1 MIICNRCCLE
11 RFPFYHFADHRLS
24 KSQQFSKN
32 TLLSLVAVYPFS
44 NLAFRLVVKR
54 EWIIIKTMEAL
65 VLLLLE
71 SENVFFSVYSFIGS
85 GSGDG
90 YLWRHICSLL
100 LALARYYIY

>member
-24 KSQQFSKN
+24 KSQQFSKS
-32 TLLSLVAVYPFS
+32 TLSSLVVYPFS
-44 NLAFRLVVKR
+44 NLAFRLIVKR

-65 VLLLLE
+65 VLLPLE
-71 SENVFFSVYSFIGS
+71 SENVFVSVYSFIGS
-85 GSGDG
+85 GGGGG

-100 LALARYYIY
+100 LGLARYHFY